1 MTSHRSVS
9 VTGPR
14 LDRQFRRLYW
24 LAGACNALAGA
35 LRYHV
40 DALGRARTPAQWAT
54 ALTLIQK
61 WLRVIRRA
69 DASWRAG

>member
-1 MTSHRSVS
+1 MDDH
-9 VTGPR
+9 
-14 LDRQFRRLYW
+14 FRRLYW

-40 DALGRARTPAQWAT
+40 EALGQSRTPATRAT